1 MVHQLTKFQV
11 LRVDMVINPPWN
23 LPFLGAK
30 GLTSPEQTATG
41 TDISTIIRKPSKT
54 GKHEH
59 ENRKS
64 TKEAKDS
71 KPKPRK
77 VKKSKLWS
85 TFSQPWST
93 EVNPQ
98 KDRSSKVTTLV
109 PQDDNSS
116 DQQQNGRVNYV
127 KSSTLIG
134 SLKPHGLKEAQEKR
148 GFALIALTKEAHMS
162 LSRIAKL
169 AIRVS
174 SFVIQGLLLTLK

>member
-1 MVHQLTKFQV
+1 
-11 LRVDMVINPPWN
+11 
-23 LPFLGAK
+23 
-30 GLTSPEQTATG
+30 
-41 TDISTIIRKPSKT
+41 TDISKITRKPSKT
-54 GKHEH
+54 GKHGH
-59 ENRKS
+59 EERKS

-77 VKKSKLWS
+77 VNYGQAS
-85 TFSQPWST
+85 
-93 EVNPQ
+93 
-98 KDRSSKVTTLV
+98 
-109 PQDDNSS
+109 DDNSS